1 MCWASSGRPMYDQ
14 VTYYMQGVQTFHIC
28 LGHTFTALETFIGKE
43 KTMMLRIPSY
53 EKLTGDAMVM
63 LRNLITPI
71 FIF

>member
-1 MCWASSGRPMYDQ
+1 MCWASSGRPMYVQ
-14 VTYYMQGVQTFHIC
+14 VTYYMQGVQAFHIC
-28 LGHTFTALETFIGKE
+28 LGHIFTALETFIGKE

-63 LRNLITPI
+63 LRKLITPI